1 MCIAASRG
9 SAMMVA
15 VALLMLVSAIGLG
28 LVLTTS
34 LEPAMAAASESS
46 LVALYGAEA
55 GVSVAA
61 VELAD
66 IADWNT
72 VLAGMR
78 RSSTFDANPD
88 GGLTLP
94 DGTAA
99 DLRAFTNTL
108 TCGHAETCTGSEMD
122 AFSTARPWGPNNP
135 RWQLFG
141 AARLDGLLA
150 DEAGIA
156 PCAIVIWVADDPA
169 EIDGNPLRDMG
180 LLPNGSPG
188 PGSGLLLVRA
198 DGFAARSAHRTVLAT
213 VARPRWNGDP
223 RRSVVAWR
231 ELR

>member
-1 MCIAASRG
+1 MCIAAARG
-9 SAMMVA
+9 SALMVA
-15 VALLMLVSAIGLG
+15 VVLLMLVSAIGLG

-55 GVSVAA
+55 GVTAA
-61 VELAD
+61 AAELSG
-66 IADWNT
+66 IADWEG
-72 VLAGMR
+72 VLTGMR
-78 RSSTFDANPD
+78 RSSVLDGNPNAR
-88 GGLTLP
+88 LALP

-99 DLRAFTNTL
+99 DLRALTNML
-108 TCGHAETCTGSEMD
+108 TCGHVEACTGGEMD
-122 AFSTARPWGPNNP
+122 AFTTDRPWGPNNP

-150 DEAGIA
+150 GVTGIA
-156 PCAIVIWVADDPA
+156 PCAIVVWVADDPA
-169 EIDGNPLRDMG
+169 ETDGNPLRDRG

-198 DGFAARSAHRTVLAT
+198 DGFAARSARRTVLAT

-223 RRSVVAWR
+223 RRPVVAWR
-231 ELR
+231 EVR